1 MPICSPKMHWVVV
14 WCEVNANRQC
24 AFGCVVTITDDAIRN
39 VEPTPDSKPWLTG
52 CVLAMPICPVEVFGC
67 LIQPGQLIHADK
79 HGFMAIPEDEQAK
92 ILDAALFMDGNE
104 CDTVIAL
111 TRNAAGHSTD

>member
-67 LIQPGQLIHADK
+67 LIQLGQLIVNDQLTPP
-79 HGFMAIPEDEQAK
+79 INP
-92 ILDAALFMDGNE
+92 ALNLAEYSQLKRM
-104 CDTVIAL
+104 
-111 TRNAAGHSTD
+111 RNTAWINRLLIRLSRMETT